1 MRIAIVTPSAA
12 STRTG
17 NRHTAQRYA
26 AFLRAA
32 GHRVRVASAWDG
44 AACDLMIAL
53 HARKS
58 HDSIAR
64 FRAHHPWHPLLVV
77 LTGTDLYRDIRTD
90 PSAQASLEMASLLVS
105 LQEMGRLEL
114 ARRLR
119 AKVRVIYQSA
129 RVSRR
134 ATPPRRRFRVCVL
147 GHLRDEKDPFR
158 AALALT
164 HLPEAPA
171 VEVVHVGDALTP
183 AMADEA
189 RGLMRADSRYRWVG
203 GVPHSRALA
212 WLARSHLLV
221 VSSRMEGGAN
231 VICEAARAGVP
242 VVASRVP
249 GNVGMLGRGYP
260 GYYPLEDDRAL
271 ARLIARA
278 SADARFYTRLKAGVA
293 ARRGLFTPASERR
306 GLLAVV
312 HEAVRARR

>member
-1 MRIAIVTPSAA
+1 MKLRSSRREESSRPRMRIAIVTPSAA

-64 FRAHHPWHPLLVV
+64 FRAHHPGHPLLVV

-119 AKVRVIYQSA
+119 AKVRVI
-129 RVSRR
+129 
-134 ATPPRRRFRVCVL
+134 
-147 GHLRDEKDPFR
+147 
-158 AALALT
+158 
-164 HLPEAPA
+164 
-171 VEVVHVGDALTP
+171 
-183 AMADEA
+183 
-189 RGLMRADSRYRWVG
+189 
-203 GVPHSRALA
+203 
-212 WLARSHLLV
+212 
-221 VSSRMEGGAN
+221 
-231 VICEAARAGVP
+231 
-242 VVASRVP
+242 
-249 GNVGMLGRGYP
+249 
-260 GYYPLEDDRAL
+260 
-271 ARLIARA
+271 
-278 SADARFYTRLKAGVA
+278 
-293 ARRGLFTPASERR
+293 
-306 GLLAVV
+306 
-312 HEAVRARR
+312 